1 MNADAQSSKKIRLM
15 IVEDHILMRMGL
27 VSATQIVPD
36 MVVVAEVDDGSKVVE
51 NFRKH
56 KPDVVLLDL
65 RLPGM
70 DGVQVIRALRKESAD
85 VRIVVLS
92 SYASGVDINQ
102 AIHYGASG
110 YVLKSM
116 SLKQVLEAVRVVH
129 LGGQYIPGEI
139 ASRLNQHLSV
149 HLSAREVEVLQLIA
163 KGRSNKEIG
172 SELGIVEGTVRAHIT
187 NIFSKLKAVDR
198 AQAITI
204 AIKHGILQ
212 LEQG

>member
-1 MNADAQSSKKIRLM
+1 ML
-15 IVEDHILMRMGL
+15 VEDHILMRMGL
-27 VSATQIVPD
+27 VSATQVVPD
-36 MVVVAEVDDGSKVVE
+36 MEVVAEVTNGAEVLGK
-51 NFRKH
+51 FRKH

-70 DGVQVIRALRKESAD
+70 DGIQVIRALRKESAN

-92 SYASGVDINQ
+92 SYASGDDVSQ

-129 LGGQYIPGEI
+129 LGGQYIPPEI
-139 ASRLNQHLSV
+139 ANRLNQHLDVHMSV
-149 HLSAREVEVLQLIA
+149 REVEVLRLIA
-163 KGRSNKEIG
+163 KGRSNKEIA
-172 SELGIVEGTVRAHIT
+172 SELGIAEGTVKAHLT
-187 NIFSKLKAVDR
+187 NIFGKLKAVDR

-204 AIKHGILQ
+204 AIKHGIIQ
-212 LEQG
+212 VE